1 MMQVRL
7 FTAAVVVAA
16 GLLGVPAAAHAADP
30 NYPPTAVT
38 GGVNKSVV
46 TAGGSVSF
54 GGSGFRP
61 GETITVTIERF
72 RLTESATGAAY
83 TEGTGTVRT
92 AGLADVA
99 GVPEAAPVAVQAA
112 GTTQET
118 VVADGLGA
126 FLLAV
131 RAREVGRY
139 VLTATGSITGNLLT
153 AEVII
158 RAGSSSSSSDSLAV
172 TGPGAGHWA
181 GLLSTG
187 FVAILLGAVLV
198 RQSRRR
204 RTAQ

>member
-1 MMQVRL
+1 MIQVRL
-7 FTAAVVVAA
+7 FTAAVLVAA
-16 GLLGVPAAAHAADP
+16 GLLGVPAAAHATDP
-30 NYPPTAVT
+30 LYPPTAVT
-38 GGVNKSVV
+38 GGVNKPVV

-54 GGSGFRP
+54 GGSGFKP

-72 RLTESATGAAY
+72 NLTENATGAAY

-92 AGLADVA
+92 AGLANVA
-99 GVPEAAPVAVQAA
+99 GVPEVAAVAVQA
-112 GTTQET
+112 GGITHET
-118 VVADGLGA
+118 VIADGLGA

-153 AEVII
+153 AEVVI
-158 RAGSSSSSSDSLAV
+158 RARSASSSDSLAV

-181 GLLSTG
+181 GLLATG
-187 FVAILLGAVLV
+187 FIAILLGAVLV

-204 RTAQ
+204 RTAE